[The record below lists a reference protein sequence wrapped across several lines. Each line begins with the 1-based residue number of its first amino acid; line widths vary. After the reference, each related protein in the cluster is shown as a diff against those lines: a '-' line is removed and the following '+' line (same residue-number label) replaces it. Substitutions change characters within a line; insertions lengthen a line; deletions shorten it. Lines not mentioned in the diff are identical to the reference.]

1 MYVIELIRMKGL
13 KKTLSPLSPLSQLQT
28 SPPSSLPLS
37 LPLALLLVV
46 FGIAFL
52 SPAVYAAEDIHDI
65 IYYSEATVEQ
75 DHVLYLQ
82 QNYSIVVDDVS
93 TSGDMVKLNL
103 KDGTRTLKSDIYVS
117 DTKEYTYSKTIN
129 GKSVDILNVNLM
141 ASGTNMANLSAV
153 QYADPEKPMAKK
165 VLDKDSDSFDAG
177 SALSLKDGYSLR
189 GSVGAMGTNIEGAV
203 LSLYK
208 DDVKVRESA
217 IKVGGVFVHTKNG
230 AVVFIARLDSVFDGT
245 DEQRIFL
252 SDLTQFKEPEDI
264 ENPIT
269 ISRTYVE
276 VEDDVHPV
284 LAYSLHH
291 INDFKSVRVY
301 LDSVSFDRREDV
313 RSGIYYV
320 ELPDTKS
327 HDVSISAISSDGEI
341 IISDTTLDTER
352 MNLSA
357 NMSSFAGFKDM
368 KTSKAFGYVL
378 GILVFVFLFAF
389 VYVLQ
394 QNMYKGK
401 SG

>member
-1 MYVIELIRMKGL
+1 MYVTELIRMKGL
-13 KKTLSPLSPLSQLQT
+13 KKTLSPLSPLQT
-28 SPPSSLPLS
+28 SSPLSLPLS
-37 LPLALLLVV
+37 LPLALLIVV

-52 SPAVYAAEDIHDI
+52 SPAVYAAEDIPDI

-75 DHVLYLQ
+75 GHVLYLQ

-93 TSGDMVKLNL
+93 TSGDMVKLIL

-129 GKSVDILNVNLM
+129 GKSVDMIDVNLM
-141 ASGTNMANLSAV
+141 ASGPNMANLSVV
-153 QYADPEKPMAKK
+153 QYADPEKLMPKK

-177 SALSLKDGYSLR
+177 SALSLKDGYSLG
-189 GSVGAMGTNIEGAV
+189 GSVGGMSTNIEGAV

-230 AVVFIARLDSVFDGT
+230 VVVFIARLDSVFDGM

-252 SDLTQFKEPEDI
+252 SDLTQFKELEDI
-264 ENPIT
+264 EDPIT

-291 INDFKSVRVY
+291 INGFKSVRVY
-301 LDSVSFDRREDV
+301 LDSVSFDSRENV

-327 HDVSISAISSDGEI
+327 HDVSISAVSGDGEI
-341 IISDTTLDTER
+341 MISDATLDAEHL
-352 MNLSA
+352 NLSVD
-357 NMSSFAGFKDM
+357 MSSFAGFKDM

-378 GILVFVFLFAF
+378 GILVFVFLFAV

-394 QNMYKGK
+394 QSMYKGK
-401 SG
+401 